1 MPETQSR
8 FGKLRMR
15 EVARL
20 GPFFP
25 DPRELCSSLPITY
38 SRPGSPL
45 AAQTELSNDLLEL
58 FVLRQSLI
66 FWFRLTSTS
75 LCVPGWNEPIPLPP
89 PPNAR
94 IIGMHHHTWPNTRL

>member
-8 FGKLRMR
+8 FGKHRMR
-15 EVARL
+15 EVDRL

-25 DPRELCSSLPITY
+25 DTRELGSSLPTPY
-38 SRPGSPL
+38 SLPDSPL

-66 FWFRLTSTS
+66 FRFRLPSTS
-75 LCVPGWNEPIPLPP
+75 LCIPGWNEPIPLPP

-94 IIGMHHHTWPNTRL
+94 IIGMHHHTR